1 MLQIRDLEV
10 SYGRIPVLRGVSLTV
25 GNESVG
31 LFGPNGAGKTTLINA
46 IMGFLRPR
54 AGTATVDGQDLTAL
68 RTHQIARAGI
78 ALVPQERELFPGMSV
93 GDNLELGAVY
103 IPRARAVMEK
113 QRETVLGLFPVL
125 RERYRQLAGTL
136 SGGQQRMVAIG
147 RALMANPR
155 LLILDEP
162 SLGLQPSIVSE
173 VFEKLAQL
181 KATVSILVT
190 EQNVRESLR
199 AVDRGYVL
207 ENGSIAL
214 QDSAEGLSNNPHVIA
229 SYLGIWQCR
238 ATGPR
243 RASSKPGERASR
255 TGGAARVFRLC
266 SYTETPARA
275 GGSSGSWTCLAAG
288 RLPSTCRTS
297 DTRVH
302 CLTSPP

>member
-1 MLQIRDLEV
+1 MLQIRELEV

-54 AGTATVDGQDLTAL
+54 AGSATVDGQDLTTL

-103 IPRARAVMEK
+103 IPRARALMEK

-173 VFEKLAQL
+173 VFERLAQL

-229 SYLGIWQCR
+229 SYLGI
-238 ATGPR
+238 
-243 RASSKPGERASR
+243 
-255 TGGAARVFRLC
+255 
-266 SYTETPARA
+266 
-275 GGSSGSWTCLAAG
+275 
-288 RLPSTCRTS
+288 
-297 DTRVH
+297 
-302 CLTSPP
+302 

>member
-1 MLQIRDLEV
+1 MLQVRNLECG
-10 SYGRIPVLRGVSLTV
+10 YGRIPVLRKVDLTV

-46 IMGFLRPR
+46 IMGLVHPR
-54 AGTATVDGQDLTAL
+54 AGTIESDGRDLTTL
-68 RTHQIARAGI
+68 KTHQIARAGI

-93 GDNLELGAVY
+93 ADNLELGAVY
-103 IPRARAVMEK
+103 IPHAKNVMEK
-113 QRETVLGLFPVL
+113 QLEAVLSQFPIL

-207 ENGSIAL
+207 ENGAVAL
-214 QDSAEGLSNNPHVIA
+214 EDSAAGLSNNPHVIR
-229 SYLGIWQCR
+229 SYLGI
-238 ATGPR
+238 
-243 RASSKPGERASR
+243 
-255 TGGAARVFRLC
+255 
-266 SYTETPARA
+266 
-275 GGSSGSWTCLAAG
+275 
-288 RLPSTCRTS
+288 
-297 DTRVH
+297 
-302 CLTSPP
+302 